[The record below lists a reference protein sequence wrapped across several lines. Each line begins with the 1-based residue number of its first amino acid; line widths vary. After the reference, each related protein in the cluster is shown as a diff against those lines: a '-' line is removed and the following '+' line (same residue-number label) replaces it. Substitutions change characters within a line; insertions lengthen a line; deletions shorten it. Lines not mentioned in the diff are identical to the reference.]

1 VTEENTA
8 KSTIGR
14 HILGLLL
21 FPVIGLAVAAAWLS
35 FTTQV
40 LGVGKTGFGNAAAI
54 VVMPVWAIGMGL
66 LVWLPWWLFHRK
78 KWGAMGA
85 GRAILFGVLGGLLV
99 SMILMG
105 PSGFTTR
112 GGAAVMGYAVIVILT
127 VGGLVHNAILNR
139 R

>member
-1 VTEENTA
+1 MTENGTA
-8 KSTIGR
+8 KSMIGR

-35 FTTQV
+35 FTAKV
-40 LGVGKTGFGNAAAI
+40 LGIGTTGFGNAAAI

-66 LVWLPWWLFHRK
+66 LVWLPWWLFHNK

-85 GRAILFGVLGGLLV
+85 GRAILSGVVGGLLV

-112 GGAAVMGYAVIVILT
+112 GGAAVMGYAVVVIMA
-127 VGGLVHNAILNR
+127 VGGLIHNAILNR